1 MNKKGTNKMR
11 ILYRYKLSR
20 ALIAFARAIFFI
32 KINGNITSFDVDP
45 EFVSKLTI
53 FSNRRRVIKNNSV
66 HAHPTARY
74 LFGIDLDFLG
84 EKSSLFIN
92 YLNSI
97 AFFQKAR
104 RDQHLLVIGPRNEAE
119 LFNFIGKGFNKNNIS
134 AIDLFS
140 YSPMIQKM
148 DMHDL
153 EFTKKQF
160 DIVYAGWVIIYSEN
174 RHRAIEQ
181 MLSVTKPGGLIALT
195 ATLSRLTADELENK
209 RGYVVGSHDRFH
221 EITDLTD
228 LFADFTADCK
238 IVYSTPFTQDQQ
250 SVGMVVAQKK
260 M

>member
-1 MNKKGTNKMR
+1 MSEIMYKNKF
-11 ILYRYKLSR
+11 LR
-20 ALIAFARAIFFI
+20 AIIAFCRAFYFI
-32 KINGNITSFDVDP
+32 KLKRKISSFEADP

-97 AFFQKAR
+97 NFSHKVRHKQS
-104 RDQHLLVIGPRNEAE
+104 LLVIGPRNEAE
-119 LFNFIGKGFNKNNIS
+119 LFNFIGKGFNKTNIS

-140 YSPMIQKM
+140 YSPMIKKM

-153 EFTKKQF
+153 EFPMNQF

-174 RHRAIEQ
+174 RKRAIEQ
-181 MLSVTKPGGLIALT
+181 MMSVTKAGGLIALT
-195 ATLSRLTADELENK
+195 ATLSRSTAQDLEKK

-221 EITDLTD
+221 EISDLTK
-228 LFADFTADCK
+228 LFDPFIAQCRV
-238 IVYSTPFTQDQQ
+238 IYETPATLKHH
-250 SVGMVVAQKK
+250 SLGMVVVQKNI
-260 M
+260 

>member
-1 MNKKGTNKMR
+1 MFNIIYRNKF
-11 ILYRYKLSR
+11 LR
-20 ALIAFARAIFFI
+20 ALIAFSRAFYYI
-32 KINGNITSFDVDP
+32 KLKRKVNSFEADP

-97 AFFQKAR
+97 TFFYKAR

-140 YSPMIQKM
+140 YSPMIETM

-153 EFTKKQF
+153 KFSKKKF

-174 RHRAIEQ
+174 RRRAIEQ

-195 ATLSRLTADELENK
+195 ATLSRLTAEELENK

-221 EITDLTD
+221 EITDLTK
-228 LFADFTADCK
+228 LFDQFRPVCRIIYQTP
-238 IVYSTPFTQDQQ
+238 STIEQH
-250 SVGMVVAQKK
+250 SLGMVVVQKIA
-260 M
+260 

>member
-1 MNKKGTNKMR
+1 MSNIIYRNKF
-11 ILYRYKLSR
+11 LR
-20 ALIAFARAIFFI
+20 ALIAFSRAFYFI
-32 KINGNITSFDVDP
+32 KLKRKVNSFEADP

-97 AFFQKAR
+97 SFLHKAR

-140 YSPMIQKM
+140 YSPMIETM

-153 EFTKKQF
+153 KFPNKQF

-174 RHRAIEQ
+174 RRRAIEQ
-181 MLSVTKPGGLIALT
+181 MLAVTKPGGLIALT
-195 ATLSRLTADELENK
+195 ATLSRSDAQELKAK

-221 EITDLTD
+221 EISDLTD
-228 LFADFTADCK
+228 LFSGFTADCK